1 MRILVLTALSI
12 LAGCGTVPPEAAPL
26 GPDAAPAAM
35 PQDAGSAAELKAAAP
50 GDKQAEFRPPLGYKA
65 KIVGWDI
72 LYCRKMVVTG
82 SRFPKEVCM
91 TETQLKEHLVRNDEM
106 RRDVDKATR
115 TCSTAGACGGI

>member
-12 LAGCGTVPPEAAPL
+12 LVGCGTTPPGAAPPAAD
-26 GPDAAPAAM
+26 GAPAAM
-35 PQDAGSAAELKAAAP
+35 PQDAGSAAELKAAVP
-50 GDKQAEFRPPLGYKA
+50 GDKKAEFKPPLGYKA

-106 RRDVDKATR
+106 RRDMDKATR
-115 TCSTAGACGGI
+115 TCTTAGACGGI

>member
-1 MRILVLTALSI
+1 
-12 LAGCGTVPPEAAPL
+12 
-26 GPDAAPAAM
+26 M
-35 PQDAGSAAELKAAAP
+35 PQDAGSVAELKAATP
-50 GDKQAEFRPPLGYKA
+50 GEKKAEFKPPLGYKA

-106 RRDVDKATR
+106 RRDVDKAQR
-115 TCSTAGACGGI
+115 TCTTAGACGGI